1 LLGKY
6 SFMASARIIVKRRKT
21 VRNIRKITRTMQLI
35 ATARF
40 QAALARA
47 TAAKPYTERLAQLV
61 SDLSSVTEN
70 VTHPLMRPAADVKK
84 SVMVVITSGRGLC
97 GGYNS
102 NVLRT
107 AVSHLKDAEAEGV
120 STDIHMVGKKGCN
133 YFKFLGREFLETLP
147 DITDKPRFDQIEP
160 LGNELMGRFINGEI
174 ASVHVCYMQ
183 FVSAGKQTAT
193 VTQLLPLQQDVAEG
207 AEESTH
213 NTQYDF
219 SPNPEELLAEL
230 LPATVRIR
238 LFQCFTEAIASEQI
252 ARMVAMKAATEAAG
266 DMITTLT
273 RQYNRARQTA
283 ITMELLDIVG
293 GANALK

>member
-1 LLGKY
+1 
-6 SFMASARIIVKRRKT
+6 MASARVLVKRRKT

-61 SDLSSVTEN
+61 SDLSSVTED
-70 VTHPLMRPAADVKK
+70 VSHPLMRPAAEVKK
-84 SVMVVITSGRGLC
+84 SAMVVITGNRGLC

-107 AVSHLKDAEAEGV
+107 AVRHLKKAEAEGV
-120 STDIHMVGKKGCN
+120 ETDIHMVGKKGTN
-133 YFKFLGREFLETLP
+133 YFKFLDRRIKESIT
-147 DITDKPRFDQIEP
+147 DITDKPRFEQIEP
-160 LGNELMGRFINGEI
+160 LANGLMGRFIAGEI
-174 ASVHVCYMQ
+174 ASAHVCYMR
-183 FVSAGKQTAT
+183 FLSAGKQAPE
-193 VTQLLPLQQDVAEG
+193 VMQLLPLQQDATEG
-207 AEESTH
+207 DEVSGR
-213 NTQYDF
+213 NKQYDF

-230 LPATVRIR
+230 LPATVRVR

-266 DMITTLT
+266 DMITMLT
-273 RQYNRARQTA
+273 RRYNRARQTA

-293 GANALK
+293 GANALE